1 MIALHSRMPFLTG
14 QERATTLSEGM
25 GGSKSGNS
33 GVGARLRIAD
43 RSASVGTEARR
54 ARALNAVD
62 RIIDAG
68 RALTEDHGGA
78 SFTVQHVAEK
88 AGVALQTF
96 YRHFRSKDELV
107 LAIFEEAALEGT
119 AEIARLA
126 DGAPD
131 PIQRLK
137 VIITQALLPDVSVPR
152 LNVDTMVKE
161 HLRLYQSI
169 PREVERALVPFRALV
184 ADAIRMA
191 QAVGEFP
198 GVDPDVEAELIHQL
212 IIARFH
218 LRALGV
224 VTDHSTSAD
233 NLWSFCLGA
242 LCRNQLHQT

>member
-1 MIALHSRMPFLTG
+1 
-14 QERATTLSEGM
+14 M
-25 GGSKSGNS
+25 GGSESGNS

-68 RALTEDHGGA
+68 RALTQDQGGA
-78 SFTVQHVAEK
+78 SFTVQHVAER

-107 LAIFEEAALEGT
+107 LAIFEEAATEGT
-119 AEIARLA
+119 AEIARA
-126 DGAPD
+126 AEAAPE
-131 PIQRLK
+131 PVQQLK
-137 VIITQALLPDVSVPR
+137 VIVTRAVLPDVSVPR
-152 LNVDTMVKE
+152 LNVETMVKE
-161 HLRLYQSI
+161 HLRLYQSF
-169 PREVERALVPFRALV
+169 PREVEKALLPFRALV
-184 ADAIRMA
+184 ADAIRAA

-198 GVDPDVEAELIHQL
+198 GVEADIEAELVHQL
-212 IIARFH
+212 IIAQFH

-224 VTDHSTSAD
+224 VTDHSTAAD

-242 LCRNQLHQT
+242 LRRNQVRLT